1 MLVQERFDRLYAK
14 DVIEAIFATS
24 DRGTADSI
32 VDEFSRF
39 WMAIPGTRGYTG
51 KRTVNPTTKYFEL
64 FEEVDTTSVQLDDA
78 EEFSEEASDKLDE
91 LEASV
96 HDIT

>member
-1 MLVQERFDRLYAK
+1 MLFR
-14 DVIEAIFATS
+14 S
-24 DRGTADSI
+24 
-32 VDEFSRF
+32 
-39 WMAIPGTRGYTG
+39 
-51 KRTVNPTTKYFEL
+51 VNPTTKYFEL
-64 FEEVDTTSVQLDDA
+64 FEEVDTKSVQSDDA